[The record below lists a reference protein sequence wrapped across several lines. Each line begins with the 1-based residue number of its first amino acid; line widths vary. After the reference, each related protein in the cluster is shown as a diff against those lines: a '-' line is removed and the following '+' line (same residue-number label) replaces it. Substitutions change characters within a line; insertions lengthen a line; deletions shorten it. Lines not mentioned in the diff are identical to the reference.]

1 MAMLPLYA
9 QKNAYYIPP
18 DADVSQGLYNPA
30 PAGATAVSDDD
41 QAAHLKPMVESVGI
55 DSGNVP
61 PVNERTAPQTA
72 AMMRNPDVSRDSM
85 KSKIDSLFSGDTY
98 TNYTLPFLGILEA
111 VATQGK
117 SPGTAALNVRNQVLD
132 ERKMKLTE
140 EEKTV
145 EMQGQRED
153 QAQKTVQRKLLQ
165 EKQAKVKAIPLDAPD
180 YAQQVA
186 KIEMQYNITP
196 EEAMNYQRVFKQQK
210 SLSPQELLDLQ
221 ARFPNVGTETFQ
233 NDADGWRKQLAMV
246 VARAN
251 MAHVTGTTF
260 DQKKALHELP
270 KPVGNV
276 SYGTGLVSGKSVAN
290 VNPGTPQGQTAVQQY
305 GDSIISGNAPPDLKG
320 LLSRNAPFAI
330 AVTQYVKTK
339 DPEFNLPDAVG
350 DYSYWNDKKNKQNRQ
365 VINAFQAQAPAL
377 AKAVDELKLSGIPAL
392 DSHAIDALYAA
403 GNVKAA
409 NLLTNLGV
417 LIEDV
422 TKATAGG
429 NASTDK
435 QMVLAQTILKKG
447 ATPDQLHQMLATAI
461 EASNERKLTMYQ
473 QGGVY
478 GRSAAKTD
486 PWLPDDFKQAIL
498 SGSFH
503 VQPAQGQAQ
512 PEARPHQQDSQ
523 AVIWAKANLND
534 PRAIKI
540 LQLNGI
546 Q

>member
-9 QKNAYYIPP
+9 QKNVYYIPP

-30 PAGATAVSDDD
+30 PADATAVSDDD
-41 QAAHLKPMVESVGI
+41 QAAHLKPMVESMGI
-55 DSGNVP
+55 DSNQVP
-61 PVNERTAPQTA
+61 PVNEKTAPQTA

-98 TNYTLPFLGILEA
+98 INYTLPFLGILEA

-117 SPGTAALNVRNQVLD
+117 SPGTAALNVRNQVLN
-132 ERKMKLTE
+132 ERKEKLSE
-140 EEKTV
+140 EEKAV
-145 EMQGQRED
+145 EMQ
-153 QAQKTVQRKLLQ
+153 AQKEDMNQKTLQRKLLQ

-196 EEAMNYQRVFKQQK
+196 EEAMNYQRMFKQQK
-210 SLSPQELLDLQ
+210 ALSPQELLDLQ
-221 ARFPNVGTETFQ
+221 ARFPNVGMDTFQ
-233 NDADGWRKQLAMV
+233 NDADGWRRQLET
-246 VARAN
+246 VARKTDLAN
-251 MAHVTGTTF
+251 VTGTTF

-276 SYGTGLVSGKSVAN
+276 SRGTGLVSGKPVAN
-290 VNPGTPQGQTAVQQY
+290 VNPGTPQGQTKVQQY

-339 DPEFNLPDAVG
+339 DPDFNLPDAVG

-377 AKAVDELKLSGIPAL
+377 EKAVDELKLSGIPAL

-435 QMVLAQTILKKG
+435 QMALAQTILKKG

-523 AVIWAKANLND
+523 AVIWAKANLKD

>member
-1 MAMLPLYA
+1 
-9 QKNAYYIPP
+9 
-18 DADVSQGLYNPA
+18 
-30 PAGATAVSDDD
+30 
-41 QAAHLKPMVESVGI
+41 
-55 DSGNVP
+55 
-61 PVNERTAPQTA
+61 
-72 AMMRNPDVSRDSM
+72 
-85 KSKIDSLFSGDTY
+85 
-98 TNYTLPFLGILEA
+98 
-111 VATQGK
+111 
-117 SPGTAALNVRNQVLD
+117 
-132 ERKMKLTE
+132 
-140 EEKTV
+140 
-145 EMQGQRED
+145 
-153 QAQKTVQRKLLQ
+153 
-165 EKQAKVKAIPLDAPD
+165 
-180 YAQQVA
+180 
-186 KIEMQYNITP
+186 MQYNITP
-196 EEAMNYQRVFKQQK
+196 EEAMNYQRMFKQQK
-210 SLSPQELLDLQ
+210 ALSPQELLDLQ
-221 ARFPNVGTETFQ
+221 ARFPNVGTDTFQ
-233 NDADGWRKQLAMV
+233 NDADGWRRQLAT
-246 VARAN
+246 VAGKTDLAN
-251 MAHVTGTTF
+251 VTGTTF

-270 KPVGNV
+270 KPVNV
-276 SYGTGLVSGKSVAN
+276 SHGTGLVSGKTVAN

-339 DPEFNLPDAVG
+339 DPDFNLPDAVG

-377 AKAVDELKLSGIPAL
+377 EKAVDELKLSGIPAL

-435 QMVLAQTILKKG
+435 QMALAQTILKKG

-486 PWLPDDFKQAIL
+486 PWLPDEFKQAIL

-503 VQPAQGQAQ
+503 VQPTQGQVQA
-512 PEARPHQQDSQ
+512 ASRPQYKVGDTRVIGGKTVTRQ
-523 AVIWAKANLND
+523 ADGTW
-534 PRAIKI
+534 
-540 LQLNGI
+540 Q
-546 Q
+546 